1 MYLILGSC
9 NLIAKKSL
17 ISAFDGKSDNIP
29 PLFCC
34 CPVCAW
40 VLSSEEGCPFIE
52 PIALFLNWNSAVIF
66 FLSLLQCLLVVY
78 NDLLLA
84 RCRFAWRLLKKKF
97 AIVCIGSAAFC
108 IGRTLATTFVMHRY
122 ILSSWSWS
130 FLRRSPISFFKMR
143 CTYVPTRD
151 LPSMIERVWLRWPYG
166 VVYAIAVSVAKNI
179 TMNVLTAI

>member
-1 MYLILGSC
+1 MARVIISLEFFAAPYVPGSWVVRRVAHLS
-9 NLIAKKSL
+9 NLLHFSL
-17 ISAFDGKSDNIP
+17 IGIQRWF
-29 PLFCC
+29 
-34 CPVCAW
+34 
-40 VLSSEEGCPFIE
+40 
-52 PIALFLNWNSAVIF
+52 F

-108 IGRTLATTFVMHRY
+108 IGRTLATTLVMHRY

-130 FLRRSPISFFKMR
+130 FLRHSPISFFKMR